1 MQSVFIFE
9 ICIGTIHCV
18 LLGTFKSLQGR
29 ALYRHGRLRH
39 FFTIWNVNDILS
51 IICFLATLISG
62 LYDRQHSFR
71 VIAAFSQLII
81 PFRLLRIVKGLNQNI
96 GAFVLCLTNIVIGV
110 APFLFVFSLLIVS
123 FSQVFGVREATSIA
137 LDGSIYV
144 ENPFTSPLGSLYEV
158 ILIVLVGNFERD
170 LFDNDLAAVLI
181 CLMLIV
187 LVVVLLN
194 VLIAVVSDTYER
206 TLTNAEPIYLRSR
219 LETATELQQV
229 FPAWVFNPHETRILL
244 IFGILF
250 FPITLLW
257 LFSLYLTKIFQ
268 GQRMASEL
276 APRRLLAYAKA
287 RGHEDEEDTHNSS
300 NARAPFD
307 LLRRDLQ
314 TGLKKLQDEVFL
326 RLLSLENEFKITIE
340 HELAHALEII
350 DNELKELKTEK
361 EYKDILTK
369 QNVTLDRLINNMN
382 NPMDHLPPD
391 LRRRLNRERGIPD
404 PDDDDDQDNFDFSV
418 DQCTDN
424 FDTSRF
430 DCTR

>member
-1 MQSVFIFE
+1 
-9 ICIGTIHCV
+9 
-18 LLGTFKSLQGR
+18 
-29 ALYRHGRLRH
+29 
-39 FFTIWNVNDILS
+39 
-51 IICFLATLISG
+51 
-62 LYDRQHSFR
+62 
-71 VIAAFSQLII
+71 
-81 PFRLLRIVKGLNQNI
+81 
-96 GAFVLCLTNIVIGV
+96 
-110 APFLFVFSLLIVS
+110 
-123 FSQVFGVREATSIA
+123 
-137 LDGSIYV
+137 
-144 ENPFTSPLGSLYEV
+144 
-158 ILIVLVGNFERD
+158 
-170 LFDNDLAAVLI
+170 
-181 CLMLIV
+181 
-187 LVVVLLN
+187 
-194 VLIAVVSDTYER
+194 
-206 TLTNAEPIYLRSR
+206 
-219 LETATELQQV
+219 
-229 FPAWVFNPHETRILL
+229 
-244 IFGILF
+244 
-250 FPITLLW
+250 
-257 LFSLYLTKIFQ
+257 
-268 GQRMASEL
+268 MASEL